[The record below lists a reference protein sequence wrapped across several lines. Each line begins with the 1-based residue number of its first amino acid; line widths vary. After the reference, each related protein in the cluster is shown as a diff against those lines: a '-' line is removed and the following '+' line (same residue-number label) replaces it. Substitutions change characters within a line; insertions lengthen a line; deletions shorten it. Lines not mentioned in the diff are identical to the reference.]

1 MQGGQNTKKIVPRP
15 VGAAKYQMLLART
28 KTRLSVFV
36 AGPFLEP
43 GWHGDDLATKSSSV
57 KLRARLRD
65 HVISSGNDVILGEHN
80 GVAEITTETIP
91 SIGNI
96 AASELALV
104 KDADAIILIPDS
116 PGSFC
121 EAGAWS
127 MIASIC
133 QKMLVLPNSVFENEG
148 GYLQSALLPF
158 FRTRHALVEWSDYD
172 DHDAVI
178 EAVDQFL
185 EGIADRKVMESLTR
199 D

>member
-43 GWHGDDLATKSSSV
+43 SWHADDLETKSPSV
-57 KLRARLRD
+57 KLRAKLRD
-65 HVISSGNDVILGEHN
+65 HVRSTGNDVVLGEHN
-80 GVAEITTETIP
+80 GVAEITTESIP

-104 KDADAIILIPDS
+104 QDADAIILIPDS

-127 MIASIC
+127 MIGSVC
-133 QKMLVLPNSVFENEG
+133 QKMLVLPNATYQHEI
-148 GYLQSALLPF
+148 GYLQAALLPF
-158 FRTRHALVEWSDYD
+158 FRSRHACVEWSDYNQ
-172 DHDAVI
+172 HELVI
-178 EAVDQFL
+178 GAVDRFL
-185 EGIADRKVMESLTR
+185 DGIADRKVMEALTR
-199 D
+199 G